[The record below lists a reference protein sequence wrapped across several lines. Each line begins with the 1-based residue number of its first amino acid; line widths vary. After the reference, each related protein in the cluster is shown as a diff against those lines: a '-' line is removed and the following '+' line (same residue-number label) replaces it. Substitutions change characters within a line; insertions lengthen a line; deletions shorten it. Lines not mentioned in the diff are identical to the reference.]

1 MDDTTDEK
9 ILASASI
16 SSTSLGPPS
25 LDEYSLAPTSL
36 APTNLAPTSL
46 APTSLAPTNLAPIS
60 LAPTSLAPTI
70 DEIGLLYKEVLKT
83 SKESHINMSSEELTK
98 HIQLMKTLITNL
110 TNSPFSK
117 IVNITYMQAT
127 LARFLN
133 AAQDFLFII
142 IQEEA
147 KTLAAVKEAGE
158 QDLKH
163 ARLMS
168 AVFARRRKQKPKSKA
183 PKKKKIFL
191 FFK

>member
-36 APTNLAPTSL
+36 APTSLAPTSL
-46 APTSLAPTNLAPIS
+46 APTSLAPTS

-133 AAQDFLFII
+133 AAQDFLCII